1 MPAGADRAKSARI
14 YGPRR
19 TRPKERM
26 NLDIFVLLA
35 QDGISNGAI
44 YALVALGLVLIFVVT
59 RIIFVPFGDIAA
71 FTGLSLASIQL
82 GRVPGTIWL
91 VATLSAVAIVMEL
104 FTLWRTGTLRRV
116 PRALLYYVILPLIPV
131 GIVLLL
137 HGRRMPAALE
147 MLLAIALVLPISP
160 LLYRIVFRP
169 IADAPVLVLL
179 IVAVAAHFAIVGI
192 GLVFFGPEG
201 FRTEPLTRA
210 SFTIGGIFITAQSLI
225 IVGATILF
233 ALLLFLFFGRTIAGK
248 ALRATAINRVGA
260 RLVGI
265 RPSTAAGHAFLLASI
280 LAAVSGILV
289 APVATL
295 SYDSGFILGL
305 KAFVGAIIGG
315 MVSYPLSV
323 LGALFVGLL
332 ESYASFWN
340 SALKE
345 VVVFITLIPILLL
358 RSFIFRAGDEEEP
371 EEEEIA

>member
-1 MPAGADRAKSARI
+1 
-14 YGPRR
+14 
-19 TRPKERM
+19 M
-26 NLDIFVLLA
+26 NFDIIALLA

-91 VATLSAVAIVMEL
+91 VITLAAIAILMEL
-104 FTLWRTGTLRRV
+104 FVLWRTGTLRRT
-116 PRALLYYVILPLIPV
+116 PRALLYYVVLPLIPV

-137 HGRRMPAALE
+137 NGRRMPAALE

-179 IVAVAAHFAIVGI
+179 IISVAAHFAIAGVG
-192 GLVFFGPEG
+192 LMFFGPEG

-210 SFTIGGIFITAQSLI
+210 SFTVGGIFITAQSLI

-233 ALLLFLFFGRTIAGK
+233 TLLLFLFFGRTIAGK
-248 ALRATAINRVGA
+248 ALRATAVNRVGA

-289 APVATL
+289 GPVATL
-295 SYDSGFILGL
+295 YYDSGFILGL
-305 KAFVGAIIGG
+305 KAFVGAIVGG

-358 RSFIFRAGDEEEP
+358 RSLIFRSGEEEES